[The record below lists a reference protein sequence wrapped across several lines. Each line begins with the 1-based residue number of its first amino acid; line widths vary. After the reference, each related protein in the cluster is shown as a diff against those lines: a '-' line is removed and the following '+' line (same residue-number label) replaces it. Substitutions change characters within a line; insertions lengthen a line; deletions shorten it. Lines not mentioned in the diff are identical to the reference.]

1 MKAYEASRQKQT
13 AVILYPDVNVCGADL
28 RGYVGGVGPIDRYN
42 LVSRAVI
49 AGTSLNEI
57 RCQLVRQDGVEV

>member
-1 MKAYEASRQKQT
+1 M
-13 AVILYPDVNVCGADL
+13 
-28 RGYVGGVGPIDRYN
+28 GGGRAIDRYD

-57 RCQLVRQDGVEV
+57 RRQLVKQDGVEM